1 MCAADL
7 FHMSGDIMRRSLSC
21 SAGGDVQLFKDLSS
35 SQSWSSEHWISTDI
49 HKRGSLHTWLCFVHL
64 HPLHPKAC
72 FTSARAE
79 TENSERRAK
88 PVCHNSAEVLF
99 ADSQPGY
106 LHFRNAFKRSY
117 LQPRRAKRGRLAL
130 APLKGLRDEM
140 KWNALFDLCS
150 INCEVMSAQACD
162 KCSWIAL
169 TGATW
174 CCQVPQGAAGFA
186 EKTDTDDFT

>member
-1 MCAADL
+1 MCGWSVPHEQPHHEKIFEL
-7 FHMSGDIMRRSLSC
+7 LCWVRRAIVQRLIKQPELELWALNLST
-21 SAGGDVQLFKDLSS
+21 
-35 SQSWSSEHWISTDI
+35 HI
-49 HKRGSLHTWLCFVHL
+49 HKRGSLHTWLCLVRL
-64 HPLHPKAC
+64 HPLHPTAC

-79 TENSERRAK
+79 TENSERCAK

-99 ADSQPGY
+99 ADSQPGC

-130 APLKGLRDEM
+130 ATLKGLCDEM
-140 KWNALFDLCS
+140 KWKALFDVCS

-162 KCSWIAL
+162 KCWWIAL

-174 CCQVPQGAAGFA
+174 CCEVPQGAAGFA
-186 EKTDTDDFT
+186 EKTDTEDFT